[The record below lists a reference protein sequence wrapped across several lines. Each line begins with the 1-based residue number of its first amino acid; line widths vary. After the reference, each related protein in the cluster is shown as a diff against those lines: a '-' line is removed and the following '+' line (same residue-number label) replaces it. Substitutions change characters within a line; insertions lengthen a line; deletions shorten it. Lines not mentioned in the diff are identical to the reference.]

1 MFLALALAL
10 ALVVVVAAVV
20 IIKEACGGGVTAKAN
35 FTQYRRFLTSL
46 EFNNYATHCLFF
58 VIMNRS
64 SGIHGSRR
72 LDSDGTANYQ
82 P

>member
-1 MFLALALAL
+1 MFLILALAL
-10 ALVVVVAAVV
+10 VVAAVV
-20 IIKEACGGGVTAKAN
+20 IIKEACGGGVAKAN
-35 FTQYRRFLTSL
+35 ITQYRRFLTSL

-72 LDSDGTANYQ
+72 IDSDGTANYQ